1 MLRHHRIGP
10 GTALL
15 TTIVLLLPSTS
26 LRAHETQNVE
36 KLRVTVGW
44 GNEPVYTGFGNVVEV
59 DVADAAGAAVTDPS
73 GTLSAEVSFGNERIV
88 LPLMPE
94 GKRPG
99 HYSAPIVPTRPGT
112 YTFHITGTMKGQAVD
127 LSSTCSDRTFDCV
140 ADVAE
145 VQFPA
150 KDPSPGQLAEGLGR
164 AMPRAEQALASA
176 SAARTVAYAS
186 IALAVLAVAV
196 AIGLGVRKGGK
207 AA

>member
-1 MLRHHRIGP
+1 MLRHLRNGS
-10 GTALL
+10 GTALVAA
-15 TTIVLLLPSTS
+15 ILLLSGTS
-26 LRAHETQNVE
+26 PRAHETQSVQA
-36 KLRVTVGW
+36 LRVTVGW
-44 GNEPVYTGFGNVVEV
+44 GVEPVYTGFSNFIEV
-59 DVADAAGAAVTDPS
+59 DVTDAAGAPVADPAGS
-73 GTLSAEVSFGNERIV
+73 LSAEVTFGTERIV

-94 GKRPG
+94 GKRAG
-99 HYSAPIVPTRPGT
+99 HYGAPIVPTRPGT
-112 YTFHITGTMKGQAVD
+112 YMFHITGTMKGQAVD

-140 ADVAE
+140 TDVAE

>member
-1 MLRHHRIGP
+1 MLRHLRNGS
-10 GTALL
+10 GAALAAA
-15 TTIVLLLPSTS
+15 ILLLSGTS
-26 LRAHETQNVE
+26 PMAHETQSVQA
-36 KLRVTVGW
+36 LRVTVGW
-44 GNEPVYTGFGNVVEV
+44 GDEPVYTGFNNFVEV
-59 DVADAAGAAVTDPS
+59 DVTDAAGAPVADAAGS
-73 GTLSAEVSFGNERIV
+73 LSAEVTFGTERVV

-99 HYSAPIVPTRPGT
+99 HFRAAIVPTRPGT
-112 YTFHITGTMKGQAVD
+112 YTFHITGTMKGQPVD

-140 ADVAE
+140 TDVAE

-164 AMPRAEQALASA
+164 AMPRAEQALAQA
-176 SAARTVAYAS
+176 SGARTVAYAS
-186 IALAVLAVAV
+186 IALALLGVVV

>member
-15 TTIVLLLPSTS
+15 TTIVLLLPWTP

-44 GNEPVYTGFGNVVEV
+44 GEEPVYTGFGNVVEV

-73 GTLSAEVSFGNERIV
+73 GTLSAEVSFGNERMV
-88 LPLMPE
+88 LALMPE

-112 YTFHITGTMKGQAVD
+112 YTFHITGTLKGQGIDV
-127 LSSTCSDRTFDCV
+127 SSTCSDRTFDCV
-140 ADVAE
+140 TDVAE
-145 VQFPA
+145 IQFPA
-150 KDPSPGQLAEGLGR
+150 KDPSTGQLAEGLGR
-164 AMPRAEQALASA
+164 ALPRAELALDSA
-176 SAARTVAYAS
+176 SGARKIAFAS
-186 IALAVLAVAV
+186 IALSLLAVAA
-196 AIGLGVRKGGK
+196 AIGLGLRKGK
-207 AA
+207 